1 MNFRISDTTISP
13 IKAPKRTGNTSQI
26 SNVAGT
32 VSNWAP
38 ISRLKNTFS
47 NSAISVNTSTS
58 GNGIGGVSGLKN
70 KLGTP
75 FNSSSRPDFSGSTE
89 FATNKENSVSG
100 SNNEM
105 NKLDH
110 IDHVPKVPPPS
121 SNNHNIPSNHND
133 TIVSNEIEG
142 GIAEVKI
149 NPEIAIDNGDDDSE
163 DSNSAMEFV
172 RGRPLEE
179 ELWFHGVL
187 PRGNQLSIDLL
198 NCSFHYIS

>member
-1 MNFRISDTTISP
+1 M
-13 IKAPKRTGNTSQI
+13 
-26 SNVAGT
+26 
-32 VSNWAP
+32 
-38 ISRLKNTFS
+38 
-47 NSAISVNTSTS
+47 
-58 GNGIGGVSGLKN
+58 SGLKN

-100 SNNEM
+100 STNEM

-121 SNNHNIPSNHND
+121 SNNHTIPSNHND

-187 PRGNQLSIDLL
+187 PRGN
-198 NCSFHYIS
+198 C